1 MSNNKFIG
9 WNRSL
14 NDVSIKGET
23 IDLPVWGGTQKAV
36 LTTWSEIKKLGFEL
50 RDRAFGTLADGT
62 AVLCFMAHEENPY
75 KTFWYVTKETLDELK
90 NRQNTRPMSD
100 REKYYLQQE
109 IMETTADVYM
119 DF

>member
-9 WNRSL
+9 WNRPL

-23 IDLPVWGGTQKAV
+23 INLPVWGGTQKAV

-62 AVLCFMAHEENPY
+62 AVLCFMAHEEKPY

-90 NRQNTRPMSD
+90 NRQDARPMSD
-100 REKYYLQQE
+100 SEKYYLQQE
-109 IMETTADVYM
+109 IMETTADGYM